1 MKSQEN
7 IRPKWA
13 HLVSASRPYARHGSA
28 LIAGV
33 GITLMITLGTMSSV
47 AWFTFA
53 VIFSL
58 LLKDGPRDALNLISW
73 WAGCIVAGATTLGV
87 ILGRM
92 SPSSAISL
100 VIAMAAF
107 ETARSFAR
115 KDKLW
120 GWTSGTLAVIL
131 TFVYTFVSDRD
142 SIVFS
147 GVLGIWAILSGV
159 FGLIG
164 VIDEHR
170 KQKGKSGVPGLSKV
184 NEKLGLRKGK

>member
-7 IRPKWA
+7 LTLKWA
-13 HLVSASRPYARHGSA
+13 ELVTASRPYARHGSA
-28 LIAGV
+28 LLAGV

-58 LLKDGPRDALNLISW
+58 LLKDGPRDALNLIAW
-73 WAGCIVAGATTLGV
+73 WAGWIVAGATALGV
-87 ILGRM
+87 IIGRM
-92 SPSSAISL
+92 STSSAISL

-115 KDKLW
+115 KDRLW
-120 GWTSGTLAVIL
+120 GWTSGTLVVIL
-131 TFVYTFVSDRD
+131 TIVYTFVSDRNA
-142 SIVFS
+142 IIFS

-164 VIDEHR
+164 VIDETR
-170 KQKGKSGVPGLSKV
+170 QQKGKPGVPGLAKV
-184 NEKLGLRKGK
+184 NEKLGLSKNK